1 MTQSLAALLC
11 FGEALTDMIIQPD
24 GRWLS
29 RPGGAPWNVA
39 RILAGW
45 GLPAAFA
52 GAISRDCFGDAL
64 LAASRDAGL
73 DVRYL

>member
-1 MTQSLAALLC
+1 MTQPLAALLC

-52 GAISRDCFGDAL
+52 GAAATPGATR
-64 LAASRDAGL
+64 LA
-73 DVRYL
+73 